1 MKRLYWQLALT
12 KVITMA
18 EVEEASEKVSMGP
31 ERRSHIVSE
40 KDRKLT
46 AYHESGHA
54 IVAHL
59 LPSCRSCS
67 IGNNHSSWRSRWFTL

>member
-1 MKRLYWQLALT
+1 MKRLVWDL
-12 KVITMA
+12 
-18 EVEEASEKVSMGP
+18 

-59 LPSCRSCS
+59 LPHADPVHK
-67 IGNNHSSWRSRWFTL
+67 GNNHSLVVQLVATL

>member
-1 MKRLYWQLALT
+1 
-12 KVITMA
+12 MA

-67 IGNNHSSWRSRWFTL
+67 